1 MLTLLSETRFWS
13 CREDIKIKDT
23 DFGCYRYHTKKE
35 LTTDEGVYAAGKRL
49 YGQRRDI
56 KFTVDNKGATK
67 LRNSIRKLEELL
79 EKHKVIY
86 CQWKDNVVMRMMLS
100 NGLIVH
106 ICVNI
111 FTGEVMRVA
120 FDKFFLGK
128 IVSESI
134 TDVLMTRLHILI
146 AYNQNQITFVYLQKP
161 TLKRSMP
168 EKIARME
175 PKIFNII
182 IGGPQGRKLPRQ
194 ISCNVSCDLVAI
206 WTRSSQNEVYPWRPT
221 VRDQD
226 RANIHIYKLSRA
238 KLEPLCFHWTEN
250 DPICIE
256 FVRLSDNQLRTVEQK
271 VSRKGEV
278 TIESSV
284 YEINKVKLNRIAV
297 TSIPLQTQVCC
308 HSYSPDHEKLMLG
321 CIDGS
326 IVLFDE
332 GRGITHLVKAA
343 FIATMISWHCDS
355 GLVVI
360 ANERCQFQCFDISLS
375 CIKSQLISEDY
386 TPSNIL
392 DVSNYFSNQPTL
404 SKICWNKKPDLH
416 GHTEKFTQ
424 TDSFLLLIFEG
435 GPVGCMRFFGGSG
448 MKGDIHTSGFT
459 PDVFVHSYLSL
470 NQVEKAINI
479 LLCLNWDTYGAMCL
493 SSLHKIAN
501 FIFRHPLTADREKA
515 LGSFHVPVKP
525 LCEETELEFGDQ
537 VKDITRK
544 FFQYLL
550 RYRSFEK
557 AFSLG
562 IDINDEDLF
571 MDLHNAAVANGDGS
585 LAEDAI
591 RKAEEIIN
599 NVNSRESSHSTC
611 SRSSC
616 SLCTENSVSSSE
628 DLTAAAAGAQK
639 PPPDVV
645 ECSTGGGMTENDN
658 LLAPS
663 VPNKRQ
669 GIHAASVT
677 STASSTSSFMEHP
690 PLPTVSSTP
699 KTSYIPPLPYTS
711 SSLHDQTFRIT
722 IPKPEL
728 KISRATSA
736 FGGPN
741 TKTLYNS
748 HEDIFLTDPPL
759 PATKTTKKSHVGGS
773 QQNLLDD
780 GGTGR
785 MGWRPNLGKNSFS
798 TDYLDRFHD
807 TYSFVPSAK
816 LSSNAAKPPIALP
829 RSVFPK
835 EHMVIDIIPKPSS
848 SAQQTSRTGSAID
861 QTLGIPLTYN
871 PPSFHHLK
879 HTFPSVSALYGRS
892 SGAHASGGLSR
903 ADSLQSINTVAV
915 PTVIHQYPLISG
927 NIPAVSSTN
936 SPKAHLLENSAII
949 NPSTSGNSSYLRN
962 TKDTASILA
971 LTSPS
976 GRAQVNHMSAGGGN
990 QGAKKESGEKNKVKF
1005 SDTIT
1010 VAVVPEIPRKE
1021 KSSVPSERSKRSNG
1035 YHQITDPQRELADS
1049 LPLCHPNDEYL
1060 KDFTP
1065 MSDVKPEAENEAN
1078 PRNANSTIK
1087 VVHFGVV

>member
-1 MLTLLSETRFWS
+1 MLTLLSETRLWS
-13 CREDIKIKDT
+13 CREDIKIKET
-23 DFGCYRYHTKKE
+23 DFGCYRYHQKKE
-35 LTTDEGVYAAGKRL
+35 LADEGLYAAGKRL

-56 KFTVDNKGATK
+56 RHAVDKGAPK
-67 LRNSIRKLEELL
+67 LRSGIRKLEELL

-86 CQWKDNVVMRMMLS
+86 CQWKDNVVLRLMLS

-106 ICVNI
+106 VCVNI

-120 FDKFFLGK
+120 FDKYFLGK
-128 IVSESI
+128 IISEAI

-161 TLKRSMP
+161 SLRRSVP
-168 EKIARME
+168 EKISRME

-194 ISCNVSCDLVAI
+194 ISCNVSGDLVAI

-226 RANIHIYKLSRA
+226 RANIHIYKFSRA

-256 FVRLSDNQLRTVEQK
+256 FVRLSDNQLRTVEQR

-278 TIESSV
+278 TIESSI

-343 FIATMISWHCDS
+343 FIATMISWHGDS

-392 DVSNYFSNQPTL
+392 DVSNYFSSQPTL
-404 SKICWNKKPDLH
+404 SRICWSRKPDLQ
-416 GHTEKFTQ
+416 GHAEKFSQ

-435 GPVGCMRFFGGSG
+435 GPVGCMRFFGGAG

-459 PDVFVHSYLSL
+459 PDVFVHSYLSV

-493 SSLHKIAN
+493 CSLHKIAN
-501 FIFRHPLTADREKA
+501 FIFRHPLTADRELQLQKA

-585 LAEDAI
+585 LAEDALK
-591 RKAEEIIN
+591 KAEEIIN
-599 NVNSRESSHSTC
+599 NANSRGSSHSTC
-611 SRSSC
+611 SHSSC
-616 SLCTENSVSSSE
+616 SLCTDNSASSSE
-628 DLTAAAAGAQK
+628 DLTTEGVQK
-639 PPPDVV
+639 PPDVV
-645 ECSTGGGMTENDN
+645 ECSSCATESDN
-658 LLAPS
+658 LLGPS

-669 GIHAASVT
+669 GINAASVT
-677 STASSTSSFMEHP
+677 STASSASSYLEHP
-690 PLPTVSSTP
+690 PLPTVSTS
-699 KTSYIPPLPYTS
+699 KTSYIPPLPYTANTLPDKS
-711 SSLHDQTFRIT
+711 FRIT

-728 KISRATSA
+728 KISRASTA
-736 FGGPN
+736 FGGHN
-741 TKTLYNS
+741 VKTLYNS

-759 PATKTTKKSHVGGS
+759 PMAKGGGGKKSHVGGS

-780 GGTGR
+780 R
-785 MGWRPNLGKNSFS
+785 MGGWRPNLGHNSFS
-798 TDYLDRFHD
+798 TDYIDRFHD
-807 TYSFVPSAK
+807 AFNFGNHQGK
-816 LSSNAAKPPIALP
+816 GGNAKPPIALP
-829 RSVFPK
+829 RSVFPN
-835 EHMVIDIIPKPSS
+835 EHMVIDVIPKPST
-848 SAQQTSRTGSAID
+848 AQMPRSTSAID

-871 PPSFHHLK
+871 PPSFHHVK
-879 HTFPSVSALYGRS
+879 HSFPSVSLYGRS
-892 SGAHASGGLSR
+892 TVSVPR

-927 NIPAVSSTN
+927 NIPAVSSN
-936 SPKAHLLENSAII
+936 SSSKAHQLENSAII

-976 GRAQVNHMSAGGGN
+976 GRTQANLVASGAG
-990 QGAKKESGEKNKVKF
+990 QSAKKESGEKNKVKF

-1021 KSSVPSERSKRSNG
+1021 KPSVPSDRSKRANG
-1035 YHQITDPQRELADS
+1035 WSQITDPQKELADS

-1065 MSDVKPEAENEAN
+1065 MSDVNPDADNEVN
-1078 PRNANSTIK
+1078 PRNSSSTIK

>member
-13 CREDIKIKDT
+13 CREDIKIKDS
-23 DFGCYRYHTKKE
+23 DFGCYRYHQKRE
-35 LTTDEGVYAAGKRL
+35 LADEGVYAAGKRL
-49 YGQRRDI
+49 YGERRDI
-56 KFTVDNKGATK
+56 KYSVENKGASK
-67 LRNSIRKLEELL
+67 LRSSIRKLEELL

-86 CQWKDNVVMRMMLS
+86 CQWKDNVVLRLMLS

-106 ICVNI
+106 VCVNI

-120 FDKFFLGK
+120 FDKYFLGK
-128 IVSESI
+128 IVSEAI

-161 TLKRSMP
+161 SLRRSMP
-168 EKIARME
+168 EKISRME

-284 YEINKVKLNRIAV
+284 YEINKVKLSRNAV

-392 DVSNYFSNQPTL
+392 DVSNYFSSQPTL
-404 SKICWNKKPDLH
+404 SKICWNRKPDLQ
-416 GHTEKFTQ
+416 GHTEKFSQ

-435 GPVGCMRFFGGSG
+435 GPVGCMRFFGGAG

-493 SSLHKIAN
+493 SSLHRIAN
-501 FIFRHPLTADREKA
+501 FIFRHPLTAERELQLQKA
-515 LGSFHVPVKP
+515 LGSFHVPVKA

-571 MDLHNAAVANGDGS
+571 MDLHNAAVAIGDTS
-585 LAEDAI
+585 LADDALK
-591 RKAEEIIN
+591 KAEEIIN
-599 NVNSRESSHSTC
+599 NVNSRGSSHSTC
-611 SRSSC
+611 SHSSC
-616 SLCTENSVSSSE
+616 SLCTDHSVSSSE
-628 DLTAAAAGAQK
+628 DLTTEGVQK
-639 PPPDVV
+639 PPDVV
-645 ECSTGGGMTENDN
+645 ECSSCVSESDN
-658 LLAPS
+658 LLGPS
-663 VPNKRQ
+663 VPSKRQ
-669 GIHAASVT
+669 SINAASVT
-677 STASSTSSFMEHP
+677 STASSTSSYLEHP
-690 PLPTVSSTP
+690 PLPTVSTTP

-711 SSLHDQTFRIT
+711 NTLHDQTLRIT

-736 FGGPN
+736 FGGHN

-759 PATKTTKKSHVGGS
+759 PGPKVAGKKTAVGGS

-780 GGTGR
+780 GANR
-785 MGWRPNLGKNSFS
+785 MGWRPNLGHNSFS

-807 TYSFVPSAK
+807 TFGFGSPGK
-816 LSSNAAKPPIALP
+816 MGNPAKPPIALP

-835 EHMVIDIIPKPSS
+835 EHMVIDVIPKP
-848 SAQQTSRTGSAID
+848 ANQMSRTSSAID

-871 PPSFHHLK
+871 PPSFQHFK
-879 HTFPSVSALYGRS
+879 HSFPSISLYGRN
-892 SGAHASGGLSR
+892 AAAGGIPR

-927 NIPAVSSTN
+927 NIPAVSSN
-936 SPKAHLLENSAII
+936 SSPKTHLLENSAII
-949 NPSTSGNSSYLRN
+949 NPSTSGSSSYLRN

-976 GRAQVNHMSAGGGN
+976 GRAQANLVAAGAS
-990 QGAKKESGEKNKVKF
+990 QSAKKESGEKNKVKF

-1021 KSSVPSERSKRSNG
+1021 KSSVPNERSKRSNG
-1035 YHQITDPQRELADS
+1035 YHQIHDPQKELADS

-1065 MSDVKPEAENEAN
+1065 MSDVNPEEDSEVN
-1078 PRNANSTIK
+1078 PRNSSSTIK

>member
-1 MLTLLSETRFWS
+1 MLTLLSETRLWS
-13 CREDIKIKDT
+13 FREDIKIKDT
-23 DFGCYRYHTKKE
+23 DLSIFRYHQKKD
-35 LTTDEGVYAAGKRL
+35 LIAEGVFATGKRL
-49 YGQRRDI
+49 YGEKRDI
-56 KFTVDNKGATK
+56 KHTVDNKGGSK

-79 EKHKVIY
+79 EKYKVIHGTQGG
-86 CQWKDNVVMRMMLS
+86 QWKDSLVLRLMLS

-106 ICVNI
+106 ICINS
-111 FTGEVMRVA
+111 TGEMLRVA
-120 FDKFFLGK
+120 FDKYFLGK

-161 TLKRSMP
+161 SLRRSLP
-168 EKIARME
+168 EKISRME

-238 KLEPLCFHWTEN
+238 KLEPMCFHWTEN

-284 YEINKVKLNRIAV
+284 YEINKQKMIRIAV
-297 TSIPLQTQVCC
+297 TTIPLQTQVCC

-392 DVSNYFSNQPTL
+392 DVSNYFANQPTL

-416 GHTEKFTQ
+416 GHLEKFTQ

-459 PDVFVHSYLSL
+459 PDVFVHSYLSV

-501 FIFRHPLTADREKA
+501 FIFRQSLTADRELQLQKA
-515 LGSFHVPVKP
+515 LGSFHVPLKP
-525 LCEETELEFGDQ
+525 LCEETVLEFGDQ

-571 MDLHNAAVANGDGS
+571 MDLHNSAVAVGDNG
-585 LAEDAI
+585 LAEDSLK
-591 RKAEEIIN
+591 KAQEIISH
-599 NVNSRESSHSTC
+599 VNSRGSSHSTC
-611 SRSSC
+611 SHSSC
-616 SLCTENSVSSSE
+616 SLCTDNSASSE
-628 DLTAAAAGAQK
+628 EDVRNERVQK
-639 PPPDVV
+639 PPDVV
-645 ECSTGGGMTENDN
+645 ECSSCANETDN
-658 LLAPS
+658 LLGPS
-663 VPNKRQ
+663 VPSKRL
-669 GIHAASVT
+669 GINAASVT
-677 STASSTSSFMEHP
+677 STASSTSSFIEHP
-690 PLPTVSSTP
+690 PLPTVS
-699 KTSYIPPLPYTS
+699 KTSNYIPPLPYTS
-711 SSLHDQTFRIT
+711 NLQDQSFRIT

-728 KISRATSA
+728 KISRGGTA
-736 FGGPN
+736 FGGAN
-741 TKTLYNS
+741 IKQLYNS

-759 PATKTTKKSHVGGS
+759 PGKQQMDRKKLGVGGS

-780 GGTGR
+780 CGR
-785 MGWRPNLGKNSFS
+785 MGWRPNLGQNSFS
-798 TDYLDRFHD
+798 TDYLDRFND
-807 TYSFVPSAK
+807 TYNFLPQGKMVNSI
-816 LSSNAAKPPIALP
+816 KPPKALP

-835 EHMVIDIIPKPSS
+835 EHMVIDVIPKPANS
-848 SAQQTSRTGSAID
+848 QISRTGGSAID

-871 PPSFHHLK
+871 PPSFHHIK
-879 HTFPSVSALYGRS
+879 HSFPSLSLYGRNPGPAVS
-892 SGAHASGGLSR
+892 IAR

-927 NIPAVSSTN
+927 NIPAVTSNN
-936 SPKAHLLENSAII
+936 SPKMHLLENSAII
-949 NPSTSGNSSYLRN
+949 NPSTSGNSTYLRN

-971 LTSPS
+971 LTSLS
-976 GRAQVNHMSAGGGN
+976 GRNQVGVGGASGSN
-990 QGAKKESGEKNKVKF
+990 QGVKKESGEKNKVKF

-1021 KSSVPSERSKRSNG
+1021 KPSVPIERSKRSNG
-1035 YHQITDPQRELADS
+1035 YHQITNPQKELADS

-1065 MSDVKPEAENEAN
+1065 MSDVKPEEDEVN
-1078 PRNANSTIK
+1078 PRNPGGTIK